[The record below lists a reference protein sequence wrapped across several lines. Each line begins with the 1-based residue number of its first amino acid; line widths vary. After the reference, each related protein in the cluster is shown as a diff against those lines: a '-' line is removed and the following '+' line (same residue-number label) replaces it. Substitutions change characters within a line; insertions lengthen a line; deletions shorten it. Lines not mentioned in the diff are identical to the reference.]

1 MTRHILRSFISRHP
15 EVIEIGSSETSED
28 GELDSRW
35 VSHTEWP
42 QKYQIFQMAQL
53 LNFSTA
59 GYRGR
64 NIIFLLC
71 YNNFLVQNM
80 SMTICCDGGV
90 YILLEDISIE
100 CKFISATSNLNL
112 WGRQS
117 LIIPGASWT
126 CFALNGE
133 RAANNSWLLD
143 TGRPNFAGVW
153 QNPTCVQTF
162 LENFFFV
169 NHFQS
174 TLSKYCLFLQ
184 VDWWHIWPFAIR
196 WSWCGKRNW
205 G

>member
-1 MTRHILRSFISRHP
+1 
-15 EVIEIGSSETSED
+15 
-28 GELDSRW
+28 
-35 VSHTEWP
+35 
-42 QKYQIFQMAQL
+42 MAQL

-64 NIIFLLC
+64 NIISFFATITYNLLNESTLTSH
-71 YNNFLVQNM
+71 YPNLVQNM

-117 LIIPGASWT
+117 LKIPGASWP

-133 RAANNSWLLD
+133 RAANNSRLLD
-143 TGRPNFAGVW
+143 TGRPDFAGVW

-174 TLSKYCLFLQ
+174 TLSKYCLILQ
-184 VDWWHIWPFAIR
+184 VNWWHIWPFAI
-196 WSWCGKRNW
+196 WWWCGKRNW